1 MALFIKA
8 VITFSM
14 MRSMHL
20 QKVDWISS
28 SSLEKWYT
36 PLDMCLLLN
45 DTSIPIESIMAGCE
59 RKIMLANASTTK
71 FAPPR
76 CRAGNS
82 WPSKGGFC
90 SPIDI
95 PYSQR
100 DALRKSV
107 KGYDDPSQLPLRKL
121 FSLLSKEKGALL
133 LIGDSVMQ
141 QYYNAMACELEREGL
156 WKDTSQFKNT
166 DGVRYVMTDK
176 KNGAKDKGVPIRFV
190 PIYHYINGKY
200 DRVVSS

>member
-1 MALFIKA
+1 MAAFIKA
-8 VITFSM
+8 VIILSM
-14 MRSMHL
+14 TQSMHL

-28 SSLEKWYT
+28 SNLEKWYT

-45 DTSIPIESIMAGCE
+45 DTSNSIENIMTGCE
-59 RKIMLANASTTK
+59 RKVSSANVSIA

-95 PYSQR
+95 PYSKR
-100 DALRKSV
+100 DALRQSV
-107 KGYDDPSQLPLRKL
+107 KGYDNPSQQPLRKL
-121 FSLLSKEKGALL
+121 FSKLSKEKGALL

-156 WKDTSQFKNT
+156 WK
-166 DGVRYVMTDK
+166 GIHICIYVY
-176 KNGAKDKGVPIRFV
+176 GY
-190 PIYHYINGKY
+190 IYIHIYTYIYN
-200 DRVVSS
+200 DL

>member
-1 MALFIKA
+1 MASFIKA
-8 VITFSM
+8 VIIISIM
-14 MRSMHL
+14 QSMHL

-28 SSLEKWYT
+28 SNLEKWYT

-45 DTSIPIESIMAGCE
+45 DTSSPIENIMMGCE
-59 RKIMLANASTTK
+59 RKVSSANVSLTA

-100 DALRKSV
+100 DALRQSV
-107 KGYDDPSQLPLRKL
+107 KGYDDPSQQPLRKL
-121 FSLLSKEKGALL
+121 FSKLSKEKGALL

-141 QYYNAMACELEREGL
+141 QYYNAMACEMEREGL
-156 WKDTSQFKNT
+156 WK
-166 DGVRYVMTDK
+166 G
-176 KNGAKDKGVPIRFV
+176 
-190 PIYHYINGKY
+190 IYIYF
-200 DRVVSS
+200 